1 MNFCRF
7 LLPLMLVAVAGCSS
21 TPLTAPAPV
30 STAGGASPQ
39 ANHSEAATRPAQSA
53 ITTVTLNPLDDPK
66 SLLAGRSVYFDFDS
80 HVVRAADRPLIDAH
94 AKYLASSK
102 TARLSIEGHGDE
114 RGGSEYNLAL
124 GQKRAEA
131 VLKSLQLLGA
141 PTGEMEAV
149 SFGKERPFDLGH
161 DENAW
166 TKNRRAD
173 LRYVTR

>member
-1 MNFCRF
+1 MNFTR
-7 LLPLMLVAVAGCSS
+7 LLVPLVLAALAGCSS
-21 TPLTAPAPV
+21 TKLTEPAPV
-30 STAGGASPQ
+30 STAGAASSQ
-39 ANHSEAATRPAQSA
+39 ASNPASAARPAQSA
-53 ITTVTLNPLDDPK
+53 VQTVALHPLDDPK
-66 SLLAGRSVYFDFDS
+66 SSLAGRSVYFDFDS
-80 HVVRAADRPLIDAH
+80 YLVHAADRPLIEAH
-94 AKYLASSK
+94 AKYLVSSR
-102 TARLSIEGHGDE
+102 TAKVRIEGNGDE

-149 SFGKERPFDLGH
+149 SFGKERPVDLGH

-173 LRYVTR
+173 FNYVIR